1 MSFYERTL
9 AAPLPPRQL
18 ATSFGEF
25 QWLKSIPF
33 FLMHLLPFG
42 ALFTGARWQ
51 DFAVC
56 FALYFARMFGV
67 TGGYHRYFAHRTYK
81 TSRVFQFLLA
91 LLAQSSAQKG
101 ALWWAAHHRTHHK
114 YSDKPEDPHNSR
126 RGFWYSHVG
135 WILDRNDHTDYTKVK
150 DLAKFP
156 ELVFLNVYP
165 NLPTVALGVGVWWL
179 LGWSGLFIGFGLS
192 TVLCWHGTFTINSL
206 AHMIG
211 KPRYDADDES
221 KNSLIL
227 ALITMG
233 EGWHNNHHY
242 FMGSTRQ
249 GFYWWEIDM
258 SYYIIKVFSWLRL
271 VWDVKA
277 PPARVYDPNNML
289 PNAKPSLERDEVPP
303 AAAVLP
309 SVPPAV

>member
-1 MSFYERTL
+1 VSFYERTL